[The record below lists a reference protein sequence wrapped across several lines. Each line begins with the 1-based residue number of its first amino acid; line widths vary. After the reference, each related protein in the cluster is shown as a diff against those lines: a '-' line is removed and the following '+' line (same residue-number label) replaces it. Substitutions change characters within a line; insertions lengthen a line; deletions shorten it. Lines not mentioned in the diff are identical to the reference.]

1 MGKIEGMDISK
12 LREIVANDKIISLK
26 DNENLAKSHW
36 ITLQTKSGTVEGKI
50 FLPLKETDRL
60 ILFEPGF
67 PGGGST
73 QFEQLWLTKILEN
86 GYAVFL
92 ARHSGTLING
102 KYSSGYLNCEERQ
115 EIGKKLNQVV
125 LGSKS
130 ENSITDWLN
139 EPLVALESLAKYF
152 SEITLCGH
160 SFGPLA
166 LINSLVKYAINEPEM
181 CKRINRVVSLSGSL
195 GRFRTDNH
203 PFLKV
208 WYDHLNTDWAR
219 ERVQIGDAKPNTDI
233 FYRAHIDIHKNISK
247 IPNHIQFIAAV
258 SWGDTQ
264 VSTDE
269 IVQPIESLDF
279 ISSLGKGYLII
290 DKKEFGDE
298 KVGRMAHDM
307 EALTGN
313 DLLNFVSKNWLPKSQ
328 ISILEK

>member
-1 MGKIEGMDISK
+1 MNINQFKQVVEK
-12 LREIVANDKIISLK
+12 DKIIPLK
-26 DNENLAKSHW
+26 DHKDIANSYW
-36 ITLQTKSGTVEGKI
+36 VTLQKKSGTVEGKI
-50 FLPLKETDRL
+50 YLPLKETDKF

-86 GYAVFL
+86 GYTVFL
-92 ARHSGTLING
+92 ARHNGTLING

-115 EIGKKLNQVV
+115 EIGKRLNQIV
-125 LGSKS
+125 LGSKL

-139 EPLVALESLAKYF
+139 EPLVALETFVPYF
-152 SEITLCGH
+152 SQITLCGH

-166 LINSLVKYAINEPEM
+166 LILSLIKYAISEPEM

-195 GRFRTDNH
+195 GRFRTDDH

-219 ERVQIGDAKPNTDI
+219 ERVQIGDAKLNTDI
-233 FYRAHIDIHKNISK
+233 FYQAHVDIHKDVSDVPNNIE
-247 IPNHIQFIAAV
+247 FIAAV

-279 ISSLGKGYLII
+279 ISALGRGYLII

-298 KVGRMAHDM
+298 KAGRMAHDM
-307 EALTGN
+307 EALTAD
-313 DLLNFVSKNWLPKSQ
+313 DLLNFISRDWLPKSQ
-328 ISILEK
+328 ISVLEK